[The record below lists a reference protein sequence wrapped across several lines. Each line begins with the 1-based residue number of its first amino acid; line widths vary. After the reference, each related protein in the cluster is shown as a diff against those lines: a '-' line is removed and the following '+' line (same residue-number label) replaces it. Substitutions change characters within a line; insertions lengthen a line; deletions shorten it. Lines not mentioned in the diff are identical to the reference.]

1 MPGILRCSVATAR
14 HTVSMKISSASVAA
28 TGVVNP
34 KAHAARDHIASANRT
49 RHTPVLR
56 TRVTSPPHG
65 RTRSERAIAE
75 TMSVVPVGR
84 PRRPKPLERSARNAG
99 RVPLERHVRRSTT
112 EVAGSLPRR
121 ARDGLPGHA
130 ALDPPNRSRKM
141 PRTATPGR
149 VPGNG
154 AEGTSPSETEAAES
168 VAHPRPNGCST
179 TSTAS
184 PTPTEAGTN
193 STTAALERVP
203 DCRRHVAPAAETVEV
218 PRQLRSDGCPS
229 ADGTSPHPAEAGRRS
244 VSPTL
249 GRVPACR
256 RCLALGGRSRSRRR
270 TSAPEQVP
278 VCRRCVT
285 LRHRSGRKRRHID
298 ARTGALVPTVIHPL
312 RPKPKRDPHSRE
324 SDSRC
329 PFADGR
335 RPLRPKPKWTP

>member
-1 MPGILRCSVATAR
+1 L
-14 HTVSMKISSASVAA
+14 
-28 TGVVNP
+28 
-34 KAHAARDHIASANRT
+34 
-49 RHTPVLR
+49 
-56 TRVTSPPHG
+56 PP
-65 RTRSERAIAE
+65 
-75 TMSVVPVGR
+75 
-84 PRRPKPLERSARNAG
+84 PRRPRGRNRGGPATVALG
-99 RVPLERHVRRSTT
+99 RVPDCRRHVAPAAETVEVPRQLRSDGCPMVVGASPRAAETTRRSATT
-112 EVAGSLPRR
+112 ASGLGARLPPPRR
-121 ARDGLPGHA
+121 PRGRNRGGPATV
-130 ALDPPNRSRKM
+130 AL
-141 PRTATPGR
+141 G
-149 VPGNG
+149 
-154 AEGTSPSETEAAES
+154 
-168 VAHPRPNGCST
+168 
-179 TSTAS
+179 
-184 PTPTEAGTN
+184 
-193 STTAALERVP
+193 RVP